1 MKEIVIISLICLFA
15 AALFGL
21 LHFRKRYFLLYQNIQ
36 KFQKTILEGE
46 DITACAVREGSES
59 VIQDLFIQ
67 ISKKYERQT
76 ASAVK
81 EKEIVQGFIS
91 DLSHQ
96 LKTPLSNIRLY
107 QELLKSP
114 QLTPEKK
121 FQLEQR
127 LDEQTNKLDWLL
139 NTLFQIVDLERGVVC
154 LNSVTAPVIYALQ
167 RAVETVLPK
176 ADQKN
181 ISFEMETFSECFFFH
196 DPRWTEEVFINLLEN
211 AVKYAPEYS
220 VVRLSLEVY
229 ETYGAVRIKDQGPAI
244 PKEEYSRIFQKFYR
258 GSTSTGKEGWGI
270 GLYLAR
276 LILEKEQGY
285 ITVDSRTGEGNT
297 FSVFLPIMTK
307 S

>member
-176 ADQKN
+176 ADQEN

>member
-114 QLTPEKK
+114 QLTREKK

-154 LNSVTAPVIYALQ
+154 LKSVTAPVIYALQ
-167 RAVETVLPK
+167 RAVEAVLPK

-229 ETYGAVRIKDQGPAI
+229 ETYGAVWIKDQGPAI

-258 GSTSTGKEGWGI
+258 GSSSTGKEGWGI

>member
-67 ISKKYERQT
+67 ILKKYERQT